1 MLKHFLL
8 LATVTGAGLF
18 FFGTGSA
25 SAAIGERQ
33 ANTTLNFPQE
43 LPSSLTNNYTTENA
57 FSNVTF
63 ATPMALATAP
73 GETNRLYVAERAGRI
88 QVITNLLY
96 PTKTLFLNVSSRVNQ
111 GGEGGLLGLAFHPN
125 YLSNRYIFIFYT
137 CTATNGTGTGYHT
150 RLSRFERTA
159 TNQNEALANTEVVLY
174 SQYNDAQN
182 HNGGDIHFGPDGYL
196 YVGVGDEGG
205 GGDTYNNAQIID
217 KDFFSGMLR
226 IDVDKKPGSLA
237 PNHHPALGGVTNY
250 AIPPDNPFIGV
261 TNYYG
266 SNVVPARVR
275 TEFFAVG
282 LRNPFRFSIDPIS
295 SLIYVGDVGQ
305 NLWEEVNLV
314 TNGGNYG
321 WAAREGFVNG
331 SKPGVFGAT
340 NYANPMH
347 VYGRGAP
354 PATNQGNSIT
364 GGRVYRGD
372 RFPELVGK
380 YIFADYGSGHVWSLT
395 HNGTVSTSFAWLTTD
410 KDIVAFGEDPN
421 NGDLLFCD
429 LIANQVKRLVYS
441 TPGTNALPV
450 NLSDT
455 GIFADLATLTPNDG
469 IIPYSINV
477 PFWSDNAIKRRWF
490 SLPNTNLYLD
500 FNTWGTW
507 NAPTTSVWIKHFDL
521 ELTSG
526 VPASVRRI
534 ETRVM
539 VRNSSPEGGY
549 GLTYRWGNSTT
560 NAVLIPAIGL
570 DEEIL
575 INDSG
580 MIRTQVWRY
589 PSRGACQTCHNLN
602 AGFTLSFN
610 TPQMN
615 KVHDFGDITTNQ
627 IAALANAGYFSGAV
641 SNIHLLRKLAH
652 PTNTEF
658 SVAYRARSYLESNC
672 SQCHRPGGPVPA
684 AFDSRIQT
692 PLSSSGIIDGPLV
705 NDFGDPENRVIRRG
719 SPFHS
724 MALARINTRSIG
736 QMPPLGSTVIDTQAV
751 ALITAWITGE
761 AADYET
767 YTEWQ
772 ERHFGSPAAPEAQP
786 DQDPDND
793 GSINEHEYLTGT
805 QPTNSLDVWEY
816 TDLILTGAVPSVAF
830 DRTAQAGFDVQVST
844 SLIDGTWF
852 SLDVPENA
860 PVFGAAPVSATIPDP
875 DATNL
880 TERFYRVRAYEP

>member
-1 MLKHFLL
+1 MLKHVRL
-8 LATVTGAGLF
+8 LAALSVAGMF
-18 FFGTGSA
+18 VFGPDSA
-25 SAAIGERQ
+25 FAAISERKP
-33 ANTTLNFPQE
+33 NTTLNFPQT
-43 LPSSLTNNYTTENA
+43 LPSTLTNNYTTENA
-57 FSNVTF
+57 FTGLTF
-63 ATPMALATAP
+63 AAPIALATAP
-73 GETNRLYVAERAGRI
+73 GETNRLYVAELAGRI
-88 QVITNLLY
+88 QVITNLLT
-96 PTKTLFLNVSSRVNQ
+96 PTKTEFFNLTPFVNG

-125 YLSNRYIFIFYT
+125 YVSNRQFFVFYT
-137 CTATNGTGTGYHT
+137 RTATNGTGTGYHT

-174 SQYNDAQN
+174 SQFNDQNN

-205 GGDTYNNAQIID
+205 GGDFWNNAQIID

-266 SNVVPARVR
+266 SNVVPTRVR

-331 SKPGVFGAT
+331 SKPGIFGAT
-340 NYANPMH
+340 NYANPML
-347 VYGRGAP
+347 VYGRGT
-354 PATNQGNSIT
+354 ATNQGNSIT

-380 YIFADYGSGHVWSLT
+380 YIFADYGSGHIWALT
-395 HNGTVSTSFAWLTTD
+395 HNGTNSTSFAWLATD
-410 KDIVAFGEDPN
+410 PNIVAFGAHPN
-421 NGDLLFCD
+421 NGDMLFCD
-429 LIANQVKRLVYS
+429 LITNQVRRLVYS

-455 GIFADLATLTPNDG
+455 GIFSDLATLTPNEG

-477 PFWSDNAIKRRWF
+477 PFWSDHAIKRRWF
-490 SLPNTNLYLD
+490 SLPNTNLHLE

-539 VRNSSPEGGY
+539 VRNSSPAGGY
-549 GLTYRWGNSTT
+549 GLTYRWGNSST
-560 NAVLIPAIGL
+560 NAVLIPVTGL

-575 INDSG
+575 INDNG
-580 MIRTQVWRY
+580 IIRTQVWRY
-589 PSRGACQTCHNLN
+589 PSRGACQTCHNQN

-615 KVHDFGDITTNQ
+615 MVYDFGDITTNQ
-627 IAALANAGYFSGAV
+627 IAALANAGYFSGSV
-641 SNIHLLRKLAH
+641 SNVHLMRKLAH

-684 AFDSRIQT
+684 AFDARIQT
-692 PLSSSGIIDGPLV
+692 PLSASGIIDGALADDYG
-705 NDFGDPENRVIRRG
+705 NEENRVIRRG

-724 MALARINTRSIG
+724 MTLTRINTRSIG

-767 YTEWQ
+767 YAEWQ
-772 ERHFGSPAAPEAQP
+772 ERHFGSTNAPGTFL
-786 DQDPDND
+786 DDDFDGD
-793 GSINEHEYLTGT
+793 GSNNEYEYLTGS
-805 QPTNSLDVWEY
+805 QPTNHLDAWEY
-816 TDLILTGAVPSVAF
+816 TDLIVTGSVPALAF
-830 DRTAQAGFDVQVST
+830 DRAAHAGFDVQVST
-844 SLIDGTWF
+844 SLVDGAWF

-860 PVFGAAPVSATIPDP
+860 PVYGAAPIHVTVPDP